1 MLSPSPSPFLFGF
14 YIRAIFF
21 PCQLIQSETRK
32 TGLWANTPVTVDLQ
46 QASWPRAPTPS
57 AEPIL
62 RCLTRCTNRSVH
74 FGAVAAG
81 AVAAGAV
88 AAGAVAAGGRHT
100 EADVSGPAFLLV
112 LNKEPLSQTE
122 QL

>member
-1 MLSPSPSPFLFGF
+1 
-14 YIRAIFF
+14 
-21 PCQLIQSETRK
+21 
-32 TGLWANTPVTVDLQ
+32 
-46 QASWPRAPTPS
+46 
-57 AEPIL
+57 
-62 RCLTRCTNRSVH
+62 
-74 FGAVAAG
+74 
-81 AVAAGAV
+81 VAAGAV